1 MFPKSELLQSLITSY
16 FQNGALLRKKH
27 VTPLKGRIFRRSY
40 YYRSIEIDQYPITQ
54 SINQCPKILKHDKNE
69 FLCLPDDVIALMTSS
84 FTKNRILQ
92 KKMFL
97 DNGPMFQQRGLLM

>member
-16 FQNGALLRKKH
+16 FQNGALVRKKKH
-27 VTPLKGRIFRRSY
+27 VTSLKGRIFRRSY

-54 SINQCPKILKHDKNE
+54 SINQCPKILKKHDKNE

-92 KKMFL
+92 KKCF
-97 DNGPMFQQRGLLM
+97 